1 MIDFWISTLYVR
13 CSAKDRQALLSIL
26 YCLYLGIWHTF
37 WRDVTDFWI
46 STLHIKCATKSG
58 QTAREKKCP
67 RKKMPQ
73 KKIFTLHIKCTTKGR
88 QTAII
93 AAHLHL
99 KHKVQSGF
107 NFDTLFFF
115 IRQAHYF
122 SANYWFLVFQND
134 SSPVRQESPKNL
146 LQDRWLPRLP
156 LDQCTFD
163 LFFFGVFN
171 CWN

>member
-1 MIDFWISTLYVR
+1 MLCKGQTSFIFYSLLLVYKNMTHILKR
-13 CSAKDRQALLSIL
+13 CDWLLN
-26 YCLYLGIWHTF
+26 LYLAHKMRHKERTN
-37 WRDVTDFWI
+37 
-46 STLHIKCATKSG
+46 
-58 QTAREKKCP
+58 CP
-67 RKKMPQ
+67 RKKMP
-73 KKIFTLHIKCTTKGR
+73 KKKTPEKKFFTLHIKCTTKGR

-99 KHKVQSGF
+99 KHMVQSGF

-163 LFFFGVFN
+163 LFFFLEFSTAETRQ
-171 CWN
+171 